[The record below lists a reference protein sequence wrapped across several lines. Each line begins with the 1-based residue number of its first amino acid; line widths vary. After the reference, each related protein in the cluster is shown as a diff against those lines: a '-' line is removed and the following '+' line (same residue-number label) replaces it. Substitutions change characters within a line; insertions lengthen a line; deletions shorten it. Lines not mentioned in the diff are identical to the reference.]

1 MIKKGVE
8 LNKVAFNLF
17 KDDISGLEAVCVN
30 VCGES
35 SFGSQNQYHRVD
47 GFHFNVSG
55 KWHFI
60 EVIEK
65 AIWPDD
71 WEIKGTFS
79 SVIERMNEVS
89 K

>member
-35 SFGSQNQYHRVD
+35 PLGSQNQYYRVD

-55 KWHFI
+55 KWYFI
-60 EVIEK
+60 EVVEK
-65 AIWPDD
+65 AMWSDD
-71 WEIKGTFS
+71 WRSKWALTACLS
-79 SVIERMNEVS
+79 SII
-89 K
+89 

>member
-17 KDDISGLEAVCVN
+17 KDDINGLEAVCVN

-35 SFGSQNQYHRVD
+35 SFGPQNQYHRVD

-60 EVIEK
+60 GVVEK
-65 AIWPDD
+65 YMWPDD
-71 WEIKGTFS
+71 WKTKWAFS